1 MLGFK
6 FGSTPSVQP
15 QLDYLIRK
23 ASKRYFLL
31 LHYKR
36 AGLPTDRLKDV
47 YCAITR
53 SILEYSSVVYH
64 SQLNIGQ
71 SNKLEW
77 VQKRCLRAIYGY
89 DHTYKELLLLSG
101 LASLKDR
108 RTIAFEKFATNISKN
123 RKYVHWFPY
132 RLPTRNMR
140 STATYLE
147 EKSVG
152 NRLYN
157 SPIFAMRRFLNKTE
171 SPEIVDMSGLFN
183 DP

>member
-1 MLGFK
+1 M
-6 FGSTPSVQP
+6 
-15 QLDYLIRK
+15 
-23 ASKRYFLL
+23 
-31 LHYKR
+31 YKR
-36 AGLPTDRLKDV
+36 
-47 YCAITR
+47 
-53 SILEYSSVVYH
+53 
-64 SQLNIGQ
+64 Q
-71 SNKLEW
+71 
-77 VQKRCLRAIYGY
+77 IYGY

-123 RKYVHWFPY
+123 QKYVHWFPY

-157 SPIFAMRRFLNKTE
+157 SPTFAMRRFLNRTE